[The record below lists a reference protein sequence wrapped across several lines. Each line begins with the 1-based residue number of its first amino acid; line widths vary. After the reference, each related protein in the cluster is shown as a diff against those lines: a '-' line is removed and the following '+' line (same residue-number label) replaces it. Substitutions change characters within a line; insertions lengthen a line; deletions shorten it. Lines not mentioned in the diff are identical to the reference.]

1 MRRLCITVL
10 FFLIS
15 LAPPVSLFLRAS
27 PPPAPAGKALLIAD
41 LHFDPLSDPAIV
53 KQLIAAPASN
63 WETIFAGS
71 GQTGY
76 AHSPQDTNYPL
87 LNSALTAAASQ
98 TQTLADVAKGG
109 DGAKSA
115 DFAIALGDYLRHDFE
130 AAFVK
135 TGADQ
140 KEFAAFATKT
150 AVYVSRTLQAKLG
163 VPVYLALGNDDSP
176 CGDYKMAPGSP
187 FLAALAD
194 SLDVLVQN
202 PEAAADFRAG
212 GFYELPHPTVPN
224 YEILVL
230 NSVLWSSFYSNCG
243 ADKSDPGAA
252 ELDWLSSKLYRA
264 KTLGNRVILVMHIP
278 PGIDSYNS
286 AKAGSNKPATEF
298 WQNRYFT
305 RFGELMQSYGEIVEV
320 AFAGHTHM
328 DDFRVLSTPSGAAV
342 AFRITPAVS
351 PIFGNNPAFSI
362 CDYSLSTGG
371 ISDLA
376 TYFLDLA
383 KGGDNPEWAFEYR
396 FSKAYGYSA
405 YTAANLEALTA
416 TIQADSNIR
425 QVFANYYAAS
435 APSPITPKN
444 WPFYICAEA
453 HFTAA
458 DYSSCVSGTPTHP

>member
-1 MRRLCITVL
+1 MRRLCIAVL

-15 LAPPVSLFLRAS
+15 LAPPVSFVLRAS
-27 PPPAPAGKALLIAD
+27 PPPAPVGKALLIAD

-53 KQLIAAPASN
+53 KQLIAAPASD

-87 LNSALTAAASQ
+87 LNSALSAAASQ
-98 TQTLADVAKGG
+98 TQT
-109 DGAKSA
+109 
-115 DFAIALGDYLRHDFE
+115 DFVIALGDYLRHDFA
-130 AAFVK
+130 AAFAK
-135 TGADQ
+135 TGADP

-150 AVYVSRTLQAKLG
+150 AVYVSRALQAKLG
-163 VPVYLALGNDDSP
+163 APVYIALGNDDSP

-264 KTLGNRVILVMHIP
+264 KTLGNRVVLVMHIP
-278 PGIDSYNS
+278 PGIDSYSS
-286 AKAGSNKPATEF
+286 AKAGGNKPATEF
-298 WQNRYFT
+298 WQDRYFT

-320 AFAGHTHM
+320 EFAGHTHM
-328 DDFRVLSTPSGAAV
+328 DDFRVLSTPGGAAV

-362 CDYSLSTGG
+362 FDYSLSTGG

-405 YTAANLEALTA
+405 YTAQNLEALA
-416 TIQADSNIR
+416 ARVQADPNIR
-425 QVFANYYAAS
+425 QIFADYYAAS

-453 HFTAA
+453 HLIAT
-458 DYSSCVSGTPTHP
+458 DYGSCVSGKQTHP